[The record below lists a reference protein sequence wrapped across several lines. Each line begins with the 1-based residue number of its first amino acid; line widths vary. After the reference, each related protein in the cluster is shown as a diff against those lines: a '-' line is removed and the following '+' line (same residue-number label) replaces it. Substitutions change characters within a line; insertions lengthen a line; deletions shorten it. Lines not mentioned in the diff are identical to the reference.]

1 MVRDSQIGI
10 STPRKES
17 WDKVTGAVKYNGDI
31 IPKGCLHGKIL
42 TSTYAHALISS
53 IDTTKAEISSGVHVV
68 ITGEQVPILTGPLI
82 EDRPPLAKN
91 KVRYFGEPVA
101 IVVAN
106 SEEEAEH
113 AVNLIEVKYESLEH
127 INTIGESI
135 KTDTILIHESLGN
148 YFCPADDIF
157 PKAHTNIADEINV
170 RKGNID
176 KGFEDSHIILEAQF
190 KLPHSDHIA
199 METRNSRAEILP
211 SGKVII
217 HTTSQAPASVQKD
230 LSKAFGIQESDIVV
244 KVPLVGGGFGGKSN
258 THTEFLA
265 YIASH
270 AVNGKMVR
278 IANTRE
284 EDIMSAP
291 SKIEIEAH
299 LKIGAAKDGK
309 IKALESRYYINCG
322 AYSDSGPRMARA
334 IAAESSGPYNIENIH
349 CDSYAV
355 YSNHPYTTAYRG
367 FGHVALTFCVERIL
381 DKLANQLNMDPLELR
396 IRNAISPGNL
406 SPTQAMISLSNT
418 GNLGK
423 CISRLKDLINWQD
436 GHRVLMDNGYIRAKG
451 IACFWKTSTSPIDAS
466 SAAILTFTSEG
477 EINLNCSVVEIG
489 PGTKTALA
497 QILAEKMKMDVN
509 KIHVKFEIDT
519 ETAPIHWK
527 TVASMSTF
535 MAGNATINAAEDL
548 IGQIITIAAQIL
560 QSSPE
565 DLDIGNQRVYLRDNP
580 NIFLNFKDIVHG
592 YKDPLGFAY
601 GQEIIGRGTYMMT
614 NLNIMDKETGMGNV
628 GVSWSVGAQAVEIE
642 YDPHRHSYRLIEAVT
657 VIDAGKVINPKAA
670 KGVIMGGM
678 AMGLGLATREEFKF
692 DDKGQLEN
700 SSLRTYKVLRIG
712 EQAKY
717 KVDFIETP
725 QNDGPF
731 GARGLG
737 EHGILGIP
745 AAFANAVSSAAKG
758 EFDNIPITP
767 EVIWK
772 AKTGG
777 SYDSI

>member
-1 MVRDSQIGI
+1 
-10 STPRKES
+10 
-17 WDKVTGAVKYNGDI
+17 
-31 IPKGCLHGKIL
+31 
-42 TSTYAHALISS
+42 
-53 IDTTKAEISSGVHVV
+53 
-68 ITGEQVPILTGPLI
+68 
-82 EDRPPLAKN
+82 
-91 KVRYFGEPVA
+91 
-101 IVVAN
+101 
-106 SEEEAEH
+106 
-113 AVNLIEVKYESLEH
+113 
-127 INTIGESI
+127 
-135 KTDTILIHESLGN
+135 
-148 YFCPADDIF
+148 
-157 PKAHTNIADEINV
+157 
-170 RKGNID
+170 
-176 KGFEDSHIILEAQF
+176 
-190 KLPHSDHIA
+190 
-199 METRNSRAEILP
+199 
-211 SGKVII
+211 
-217 HTTSQAPASVQKD
+217 
-230 LSKAFGIQESDIVV
+230 
-244 KVPLVGGGFGGKSN
+244 
-258 THTEFLA
+258 
-265 YIASH
+265 
-270 AVNGKMVR
+270 
-278 IANTRE
+278 
-284 EDIMSAP
+284 
-291 SKIEIEAH
+291 
-299 LKIGAAKDGK
+299 
-309 IKALESRYYINCG
+309 
-322 AYSDSGPRMARA
+322 
-334 IAAESSGPYNIENIH
+334 
-349 CDSYAV
+349 
-355 YSNHPYTTAYRG
+355 
-367 FGHVALTFCVERIL
+367 
-381 DKLANQLNMDPLELR
+381 
-396 IRNAISPGNL
+396 
-406 SPTQAMISLSNT
+406 
-418 GNLGK
+418 
-423 CISRLKDLINWQD
+423 
-436 GHRVLMDNGYIRAKG
+436 
-451 IACFWKTSTSPIDAS
+451 
-466 SAAILTFTSEG
+466 
-477 EINLNCSVVEIG
+477 
-489 PGTKTALA
+489 
-497 QILAEKMKMDVN
+497 MKMDVN
-509 KIHVKFEIDT
+509 KIHVKFEINT
-519 ETAPIHWK
+519 ETSPIHWK

-657 VIDAGKVINPKAA
+657 VIDVGKVINPKAA

-717 KVDFIETP
+717 KVDFIETL

-777 SYDSI
+777 SYDSV